1 MEGMKHCLMTKSR
14 SGEQHGVVLILM
26 PCHVLKHIIYDVLF
40 TASNGLTYGLQEE
53 VIMLNEQFSHLK
65 SLWSFLYVYIRN
77 TSSRTILDPSSLQ
90 LDLVLNEKAPP
101 GINFLPLLLAAR
113 QRKDIVFGAKKR
125 GLLSYNEGD
134 GHGIGREGKGEGGV
148 RLAKRVVG
156 LIFPP

>member
-26 PCHVLKHIIYDVLF
+26 PCHVLKHII
-40 TASNGLTYGLQEE
+40 EE